1 MHQLQRGLRVLCR
14 VDKRD
19 TVGVSRW
26 SVQRS
31 RLEQLPELYGGLRLW
46 RGIQFLRADALRF
59 WSVQLVRVDGVLAL
73 RPWFVRGCDRYKFVV
88 VQRKLHRGLL
98 LLSGVDDYDRS
109 AVQPRKL
116 QPIRGLQLLFLC
128 RGDV

>member
-1 MHQLQRGLRVLCR
+1 M
-14 VDKRD
+14 
-19 TVGVSRW
+19 
-26 SVQRS
+26 
-31 RLEQLPELYGGLRLW
+31 
-46 RGIQFLRADALRF
+46 
-59 WSVQLVRVDGVLAL
+59 LAL
-73 RPWFVRGCDRYKFVV
+73 RPWFVWSGDRYKFVV
-88 VQRKLHRGLL
+88 LQRKLHRGLL